1 MIKKSMSI
9 NGHKTSVS
17 LEKEFW
23 DDLNLIAKKK
33 KVSLSKLV
41 SDIDIENKK
50 SQNLTSRLRVYC
62 LSQKINIIQN

>member
-23 DDLNLIAKKK
+23 DELNLIAKKK